1 MSTTIVTMIF
11 GMLAMGYFVIAAFF
25 YRFWYNTRDALFAC
39 FCGSFVLLG
48 LQRVLTIL
56 SYEWLEN
63 TLWLYLL
70 RLVAFSLIV
79 AGIVAKNRPV
89 RKS

>member
-1 MSTTIVTMIF
+1 
-11 GMLAMGYFVIAAFF
+11 
-25 YRFWYNTRDALFAC
+25 
-39 FCGSFVLLG
+39 VLLG